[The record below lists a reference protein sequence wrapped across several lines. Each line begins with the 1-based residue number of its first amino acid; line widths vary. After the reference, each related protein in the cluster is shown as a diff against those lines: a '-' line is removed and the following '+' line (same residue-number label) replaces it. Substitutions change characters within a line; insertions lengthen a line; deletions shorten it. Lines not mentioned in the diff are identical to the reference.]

1 MHKKKELEIVLRAL
15 FQKNNSD
22 NIRLPVQSS
31 DKSIDIKSD
40 NLLQLIRC
48 FCDDDLQYTLDQ
60 QNAIVCMYETYW
72 VQKLPPLEP
81 SVFRYC
87 DIPSPFNALLHFMD
101 GGDTMRE
108 KNGVLMCTSE
118 SILRWHSLCAHIE
131 EDLLVCAYKAAKD
144 AKEGISVGQHDF
156 TWQPFIPIDDNR
168 LNSILDMPLADIHA
182 HLKGS
187 SLNFSLNWICLM
199 NHIDGRLNQFT
210 DIGRRPQGDK
220 STSSEKLYL
229 KVVQAAAIRLF
240 LFCNI
245 LDKKFIS
252 PDLLDRILS
261 YKDTA
266 MLSSL
271 ASDLQRCISVAL
283 SSKLPKQYTSSKD
296 TSVEILDYAII
307 EGYSV
312 LKSKEESCAYSILSG
327 ERWFLYEVLR
337 RIYSDSYKDSKLP
350 SLFYMYLLIKNE
362 IRHEIS
368 QLNETVGFENF
379 NVYEKRKL
387 VFVDVED
394 EINGQK
400 IKLYPAYESAA
411 IHLAVASFF
420 SQNPTSRYHETRI
433 APKQSGDAI
442 LNSII
447 NNDKAIESD
456 LFKKKDENWEY
467 RYIFHFIK
475 RADDQIPKDSA
486 EKVNIDYRHKKLRE
500 EVETCSRAIRE
511 FRQKLN
517 KTTDGETYISDRVV
531 GIDAANSEI
540 VCRPEVFAQAFRFLR
555 NDTYV
560 RPDNS
565 RTLSLGCTFHV
576 GEDFMD
582 VVDGLRAVDEA
593 LLFLDLNQGDRIGHA
608 LALGVDVEVYYR
620 SRNYSIPLS
629 LQMQMDNLAWL
640 HHKLGILKKYPSL
653 QENINDQFAS
663 LYQRVSPDGQE
674 SPHIEIYYKSM
685 LLRGDNPSH
694 YLKLA
699 DGVNFRKG
707 VDTWNNYSIT
717 PGKACM
723 EARRLKKARE
733 LYHQYHY
740 DKQYRINAEQIDIMK
755 FDDDMLLKAIADVQ
769 RMMLNEVENRR
780 IAIECN
786 PTSNFKIGD
795 FDRYDKHPIRKF
807 NNECLDEQEKHSVSV
822 SINTDDKGVF
832 ATSIEREYALIAH
845 AFIRYYRDND
855 KQYMT
860 PYVYDWIDRIRRY
873 SLEQSFYKDPNIKG
887 HLEDK
892 VHRKQEESHET
903 DVMQSIKNLSLCK
916 RLRLV
921 IKILFNKQ

>member
-1 MHKKKELEIVLRAL
+1 MHQKKELEIVLRAL

-22 NIRLPVQSS
+22 NITLTAQSS
-31 DKSIDIKSD
+31 DKFIDIKDD
-40 NLLQLIRC
+40 NLPQLIRC

-60 QNAIVCMYETYW
+60 QNAIVSMYKTLW
-72 VQKLPPLEP
+72 ALKP
-81 SVFRYC
+81 SSFDLSIFRYS
-87 DIPSPFNALLHFMD
+87 DSPSPFNALLHFMD
-101 GGDTMRE
+101 GGDTLNER
-108 KNGVLMCTSE
+108 NGVLMCTPE

-144 AKEGISVGQHDF
+144 IKDGVAGRRNDF
-156 TWQPFIPIDDNR
+156 AWHPFIPIDDNR
-168 LNSILDMPLADIHA
+168 LNTILDMPLADIHA

-199 NHIDGRLNQFT
+199 NHIDDRLEQFT
-210 DIGRRPQGDK
+210 EIGKKHQADK

-240 LFCNI
+240 LFSNI

-252 PDLLDRILS
+252 PDLLERILS
-261 YKDTA
+261 YNDIP
-266 MLSSL
+266 MVSSL
-271 ASDLQRCISVAL
+271 ASDLQRSISVSL
-283 SSKLPKQYTSSKD
+283 SSKLPKQYTSSKE
-296 TSVEILDYAII
+296 TSVEVLDYAII

-327 ERWFLYEVLR
+327 ERWFMYEELR
-337 RIYSDSYKDSKLP
+337 RIYADLYKDCKLP
-350 SLFYMYLLIKNE
+350 SLFYKYLLIKNE

-394 EINGQK
+394 EIDGQK
-400 IKLYPAYESAA
+400 VKLYPAYESAA

-420 SQNPTSRYHETRI
+420 SQNPSSRYHETRI

-442 LNSII
+442 LKSII

-456 LFKKKDENWEY
+456 LFKKKNENWEY

-475 RADDQIPKDSA
+475 QADDPIPKNSA

-500 EVETCSRAIRE
+500 EVETSSRAISE
-511 FRQKLN
+511 FRRKLN
-517 KTTDGETYISDRVV
+517 KTTDSEAYISDRVV

-540 VCRPEVFAQAFRFLR
+540 VCRPEVFAQAFRYLR

-593 LLFLDLNQGDRIGHA
+593 LQFLGLKQGDRIGHA
-608 LALGVDVEVYYR
+608 LALGVDVEIYYK

-640 HHKLGILKKYPSL
+640 HHKLGVLKKYPSL
-653 QENINDQFAS
+653 QENINGQFAS
-663 LYQRVSPDGQE
+663 LYKRVSPDEQE

-685 LLRGDNPSH
+685 LLRGDNPCH
-694 YLKLA
+694 YLKPS
-699 DGVNFRKG
+699 DGVVFFNG
-707 VDTWNNYSIT
+707 VDTWNKYSIT
-717 PGKACM
+717 PGKECL

-740 DKQYRINAEQIDIMK
+740 DKQYRINAEQIDIMR
-755 FDDDMLLKAIADVQ
+755 FDDDQLLEAIADVQ
-769 RMMLNEVENRR
+769 RMMLNEVESRR

-807 NNECLDEQEKHSVSV
+807 NNECLDELEKHSVSV

-873 SLEQSFYKDPNIKG
+873 SLEQSFYKAPEIKQY
-887 HLEDK
+887 LEDK
-892 VHRKQEESHET
+892 AHCSQEESHET
-903 DVMQSIKNLSLCK
+903 DVMQNIKNLSFCERFKL
-916 RLRLV
+916 
-921 IKILFNKQ
+921 IWKILLNK